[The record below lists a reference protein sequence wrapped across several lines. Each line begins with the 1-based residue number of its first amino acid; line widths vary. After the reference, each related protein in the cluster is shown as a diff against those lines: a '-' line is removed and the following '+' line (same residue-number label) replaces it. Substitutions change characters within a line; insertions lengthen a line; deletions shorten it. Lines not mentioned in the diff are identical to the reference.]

1 MNVWQAETGLE
12 AAPEDGRG
20 PERTRL
26 YNEIAVRL
34 GDAIADRRIATGTVL
49 LEGPLA
55 SQFGC
60 SRAPVRQALKLLE
73 KDAVVSRFDG
83 RGYVVGAPGTLV
95 DRNTAPIPLE
105 SDMRAERT
113 HFGWQTLY
121 EDVEKRVVFHS
132 FFGRYR
138 INENEMARHYKVGR
152 TVARDVLVR
161 LEQLG
166 IVEKDEQL
174 RWSIVPLDDVRIRN
188 LYQLRGLIEPEA
200 IAEAAVSM
208 DKIEVALM
216 LERLKEALAS
226 YPDVSTGT
234 LYELEVD
241 LHVRAVGACGNC
253 EMLSALKRTH
263 AVLTLSKHVL
273 GFQVKI
279 PATEPFLGEHIGILE
294 AVLAGDADRARQ
306 RMRAHIGNSMPTVTA
321 RAAEARI
328 SQKPVPCGYIIEGK

>member
-20 PERTRL
+20 PEKTRL

-34 GDAIADRRIATGTVL
+34 GDAIADGRIANGTVL

-73 KDAVVSRFDG
+73 KNAIVSRFDG
-83 RGYVVGAPGTLV
+83 RGYVVGAPGTV
-95 DRNTAPIPLE
+95 ADRNTAPIPLE
-105 SDMRAERT
+105 NDVRADRAL
-113 HFGWQTLY
+113 FGWQTLY

-152 TVARDVLVR
+152 TVARDVLIR

-200 IAEAAVSM
+200 IAEAAVTM
-208 DKIEVALM
+208 DKAEVGLM
-216 LERLKEALAS
+216 LARLKETLAS
-226 YPDVSTGT
+226 YPDVSTGR

-241 LHVRAVGACGNC
+241 LHVRAVGACDNC

>member
-1 MNVWQAETGLE
+1 MNIWQAEAG
-12 AAPEDGRG
+12 AQDVRG
-20 PERTRL
+20 PEKTKRYL
-26 YNEIAVRL
+26 EIAARL
-34 GDAIADRRIATGTVL
+34 GEAIASGRIAAGTVL

-73 KDAVVSRFDG
+73 KDHVVSRFDG
-83 RGYVVGAPGTLV
+83 RGYVVGAPGTAV
-95 DRNTAPIPLE
+95 DRNQPASELAGETKVE
-105 SDMRAERT
+105 RAN
-113 HFGWQTLY
+113 FGWQTLY

-138 INENEMARHYKVGR
+138 VNEIEMARHYKVGR
-152 TVARDVLVR
+152 TVARDVLIR
-161 LEQLG
+161 LESLG

-200 IAEAAVSM
+200 IAEAASCM
-208 DKIEVALM
+208 DKAEVGRM
-216 LERLKEALAS
+216 LERLRQALAL
-226 YPDVSTGT
+226 YPDVDTGL

-241 LHVRAVGACGNC
+241 LHVRVVGCCCNG

-273 GFQVKI
+273 GFQVKM
-279 PATEPFLGEHIGILE
+279 PAAEPFLGEHIGILE
-294 AVLAGDADRARQ
+294 AVQKGDADGARAA
-306 RMRAHIGNSMPTVTA
+306 MRAHISNSMPSVA
-321 RAAEARI
+321 GRAAEVRI
-328 SQKPVPCGYIIEGK
+328 SQKPVPCDYIVEGK